1 MSIPFYFNL
10 SHVSRGERDRSV
22 VAASA
27 YRSGAKL
34 YDQRRAKYHD
44 YTKKKGIVYTEILLP
59 HNAPTYLQNREELWN
74 EVESTEPRKD
84 SRLAKDLILML
95 PRGLNLKQQITT
107 TKKFLNR
114 NFIKLE
120 MGADIAIHD
129 KGDGNPHAHVL
140 IPDRP
145 IIQSGFA
152 SLKNR
157 ALNSKKM
164 LKKWRENW
172 DKEVNNMLQKAGI
185 VERSSHKTLYMQGI
199 DREPTRPLGYK
210 VLQMKERGIITSK
223 MAQHLEILERNI
235 CHSREHSV
243 SREGWENEL

>member
-10 SHVSRGERDRSV
+10 SHVSRGERGRSV

-34 YDQRRAKYHD
+34 YDQRKEKYHD
-44 YTKKKGIVYTEILLP
+44 YTRKRGIVYTEVLLP

-74 EVESTEPRKD
+74 EVEHREVRKD

-95 PRGLNLKQQITT
+95 PRGLTLKHQVATA
-107 TKKFLNR
+107 KKFLKQ
-114 NFIKLE
+114 NFVKLE
-120 MGADIAIHD
+120 MGVDIAIHD
-129 KGDGNPHAHVL
+129 KGDGNPHVHVL

-157 ALNSKKM
+157 ALNSVKM
-164 LKKWRENW
+164 LEKWRENW
-172 DKEVNNMLQKAGI
+172 AKEVNYTLQKAGI
-185 VERSSHKTLYMQGI
+185 VERTSHKTLYMQGI

-210 VLQMKERGIITSK
+210 VLQMKERGITTSK
-223 MAQHLEILERNI
+223 MAQHLEILERNKNKD
-235 CHSREHSV
+235 
-243 SREGWENEL
+243 NEKGEELEFEI